1 MSVLKTL
8 TVNGTTY
15 SVVPVVPTNSVTL
28 LASGWVG
35 SEGSYSQVVALPGV
49 TSHTKVDLQPT
60 PEQVEIFLAKT
71 LAFVTEN
78 ANGVV
83 TVFSIGDKPT
93 NNYTIQVTMT
103 EVEGASPIRGNT
115 VGLPNPS
122 PDWTQSDSRKADFIR
137 NKPDIAAAV
146 EAALQKAK
154 DSGEF
159 DGAPGE
165 PGPAGSK
172 GDPGEAGPAGK
183 DAISPEILVH
193 PTDGGYTITITD
205 ERGTEEFDLLN
216 GKDGRGIDYIDIP
229 DGDNALWIHYT
240 DGNADV
246 VFLPANEGIDPG
258 AGGGGGIAYVQSVNG
273 VKPDEDGNVVI
284 TIPDSS
290 QNVDL
295 TGYATEQWVKDQKYL
310 TEHQDISGK
319 LDASALPTAINTA
332 LAQAKAS
339 GEFKGDKGDK
349 GDTGSAGKDGKSPV
363 RGTDYWTP
371 ADKASM
377 IQDVIDALGGVPVF
391 GVVDANNNVVL
402 TGTLADGTYTLK
414 YEDADGNVTEIG
426 TIEVGGATYTNQ
438 IPISTDTDGSVY
450 NTTGYKTASRI
461 SSSGGISNVSNVN
474 ASNPAFVTGF
484 IPCVKG
490 DIIRLANCFIDTDGT
505 GSDSAYY
512 GQDIGGLRV
521 AAYNSSKTHLGAA
534 AWNEYA
540 SSGLLA
546 NYTVGENGYITE
558 FSINNANCAFIRLC
572 LGGDPANAI
581 VTINEEIM
589 D

>member
-15 SVVPVVPTNSVTL
+15 RVVPVVPTNSVTL

-35 SEGSYSQVVALPGV
+35 SEGSYSQVVALSGV

-165 PGPAGSK
+165 PGPAGPK

-183 DAISPEILVH
+183 NGVSPEILVH

-205 ERGTEEFDLLN
+205 ERGTEEFTLLH
-216 GKDGRGIDYIDIP
+216 GKDSKAIYIPLTPNAYIDHNSNELYELLVAGNPVYVANGGFLYSPAFYTP
-229 DGDNALWIHYT
+229 DTIVFERWYITGDWESGFKIELDRVSIAGDYMTNITHIIVSNNGSG
-240 DGNADV
+240 D
-246 VFLPANEGIDPG
+246 IDL
-258 AGGGGGIAYVQSVNG
+258 A
-273 VKPDEDGNVVI
+273 
-284 TIPDSS
+284 
-290 QNVDL
+290 
-295 TGYATEQWVKDQKYL
+295 GYAKEAWVQAGFQPKGDYL
-310 TEHQDISGK
+310 
-319 LDASALPTAINTA
+319 ASTALPTAINTA

-349 GDTGSAGKDGKSPV
+349 GDTGPAYTLTS
-363 RGTDYWTP
+363 
-371 ADKASM
+371 ADKTA
-377 IQDVIDALGGVPVF
+377 IVNAVIAALP
-391 GVVDANNNVVL
+391 
-402 TGTLADGTYTLK
+402 
-414 YEDADGNVTEIG
+414 
-426 TIEVGGATYTNQ
+426 
-438 IPISTDTDGSVY
+438 VY
-450 NTTGYKTASRI
+450 N
-461 SSSGGISNVSNVN
+461 
-474 ASNPAFVTGF
+474 
-484 IPCVKG
+484 
-490 DIIRLANCFIDTDGT
+490 
-505 GSDSAYY
+505 
-512 GQDIGGLRV
+512 
-521 AAYNSSKTHLGAA
+521 
-534 AWNEYA
+534 
-540 SSGLLA
+540 
-546 NYTVGENGYITE
+546 GEVI
-558 FSINNANCAFIRLC
+558 
-572 LGGDPANAI
+572 
-581 VTINEEIM
+581 
-589 D
+589 